1 MKRHPYIDLWLI
13 LALGLA
19 AAIGVA
25 LYDGPLQIGSYSVKK
40 APFRESLLAARPAQS
55 ALSDRS
61 DRSDRSEQSDQS
73 DRSDQSDLTDE
84 QPQRFLIFGDSMTPN
99 LARRL
104 ADYAGANGHIAVHSV
119 NWDSS
124 NSISW
129 AESDRLEEFI
139 AKYEPTFIIVCLGSN
154 ESFLRDPSI
163 RVDKINRIIEKFNG
177 RPYLWIGPPSF
188 GSQGPYNE
196 MLART
201 LGEKNFFR
209 SDTLDLER
217 GDDHIHPI
225 QSGSNKWMD
234 AVMAWLPRSAHPF
247 TAQVPAPGTK
257 RALITYDSY
266 GPPKKYKGE
275 PTDSTEVSE
284 PAEPSEFSENSEN
297 SDNPE
302 PSEPAEI
309 PETPVLPDSI

>member
-55 ALSDRS
+55 ALSDQS
-61 DRSDRSEQSDQS
+61 DQSDQSDLSEQSDQS
-73 DRSDQSDLTDE
+73 DLSDLSDLTDE

-139 AKYEPTFIIVCLGSN
+139 AKYEPTFIIVCLG
-154 ESFLRDPSI
+154 
-163 RVDKINRIIEKFNG
+163 
-177 RPYLWIGPPSF
+177 
-188 GSQGPYNE
+188 
-196 MLART
+196 
-201 LGEKNFFR
+201 
-209 SDTLDLER
+209 
-217 GDDHIHPI
+217 
-225 QSGSNKWMD
+225 
-234 AVMAWLPRSAHPF
+234 
-247 TAQVPAPGTK
+247 
-257 RALITYDSY
+257 
-266 GPPKKYKGE
+266 
-275 PTDSTEVSE
+275 
-284 PAEPSEFSENSEN
+284 
-297 SDNPE
+297 
-302 PSEPAEI
+302 
-309 PETPVLPDSI
+309 